1 MNILC
6 QTFRRQ
12 PMTKI
17 KHKASNQG
25 TEGPGPEQRSIYLTF
40 CNENTPHPST
50 VCGQISWIAILIA
63 HNMCHEMLDENFV
76 PLRR

>member
-6 QTFRRQ
+6 QTFRHQ

-25 TEGPGPEQRSIYLTF
+25 KPEGPGKKSILLTF
-40 CNENTPHPST
+40 CNKNTPHPST
-50 VCGQISWIAILIA
+50 ICGQISWIAILIA

-76 PLRR
+76 PLR